1 MDAKLFGTLLAMR
14 ELQSRGLSITIYQV
28 RSAFRHLGFPL
39 KVDESQLAQIEK
51 LYREHTALEVRGMF
65 SKQTCL
71 EKYGETS
78 ASKTQAAK
86 KHAHD
91 LFFGKSDEEKAAIKK
106 KRAETNIKLFGV
118 ENFNSAPE
126 RIAYLKSHWKSNPE
140 KRKQTCLER
149 YGAEHYTQSDQGKAH
164 MRQVRE
170 QMPQEVLEARCK
182 KAVASRLARSPEE
195 KAATVA
201 KYHSTWQSRRDSEQ
215 QKLEAKLG
223 FSLVSI
229 TDLQL
234 YLERDLATLHR
245 FIEDNCLQTYVSS
258 TRHYLKKSDADW
270 VISQYKSRESHG
282 FSQSEKAI
290 VEYMRAFYG
299 GPILEN
305 DRKVLGG
312 KGELDIYLPEKGLA
326 IEFNGCY
333 WHSDAVWV
341 SACAVPPDETRLRAK
356 HRHFE
361 KYKQCL
367 QKGIRLLQIFE
378 DDFEDRRDI
387 ALSVIRNALGAAS
400 RRIFARKCVV
410 RDVPIEVYRAFLEAN
425 HLQGY
430 SYADVRK
437 GLYFG
442 DELVELVGV
451 NTKGTHRDE
460 PEMVRLCSKMDTSV
474 VGGFSKLLKASDC
487 SSLVS
492 YVDPFV
498 FSGSGYAKVGFK
510 VDGVNAPTYFYVRRG
525 YHKRIPRYMFMRDRI
540 KALYERGE
548 LRYYNPEETEAV
560 NMYKN
565 DYYRIWNCGTIRVV
579 WKKPDAAARAEVFA
593 LMDKN
598 TLS

>member
-1 MDAKLFGTLLAMR
+1 MR
-14 ELQSRGLSITIYQV
+14 ELQSRGLDVTIYQV

-51 LYREHTALEVRGMF
+51 LYREHTALEVRDMF
-65 SKQTCL
+65 NKQTCL

-91 LFFGKSDEEKAAIKK
+91 LFFGKSDEEKAAIKR
-106 KRAETNIKLFGV
+106 KRAETNIKLFGT
-118 ENFNSAPE
+118 EHFNCVPE
-126 RIAYLKSHWKSNPE
+126 RVAYLKAHWRSNPE
-140 KRKQTCLER
+140 KRKQTCLEK
-149 YGAEHYTQSDQGKAH
+149 YGAEHYVQSDQGKAH
-164 MRQVRE
+164 MKQVRE
-170 QMPQEVLEARCK
+170 QTPQDVLDARHR
-182 KAVASRLARSPEE
+182 KAVASRLARSSEE
-195 KAATVA
+195 KAATRA
-201 KYHSTWQSRRDSEQ
+201 KMHRTWHNHRQGERLE
-215 QKLEAKLG
+215 LEAELG
-223 FSLVSI
+223 FPLVSVA
-229 TDLQL
+229 DLQL

-245 FIEDNCLQTYVSS
+245 FIEDNCLQTYASS
-258 TRHYLKKSDADW
+258 TRYYLKKSDADW

-282 FSQSEKAI
+282 FSQPEKAI
-290 VEYMRAFYG
+290 VEYIRTFYG

-367 QKGIRLLQIFE
+367 QKGIRLLQVFE
-378 DDFEDRRDI
+378 DDFEDHRDI
-387 ALSVIRNALGAAS
+387 VLSVIRNALGATP
-400 RRIFARKCVV
+400 RRIFARKCTVH
-410 RDVPIEVYRAFLEAN
+410 DVPIEAYRAFLEAN

-437 GLYFG
+437 GLYFE
-442 DELVELVGV
+442 DELVELIGV

-474 VGGFSKLLKASDC
+474 VGGFSKLLRASGC

-498 FSGSGYAKVGFK
+498 FSGSGYTKVGFEA
-510 VDGVNAPTYFYVRRG
+510 DGVNAPTYFYVRRG

-540 KALYERGE
+540 KALHERGE
-548 LRYYNPEETEAV
+548 LSYYDPEETEAV

-565 DYYRIWNCGTIRVV
+565 DYYRIWNCGTIRVE
-579 WKKPDAAARAEVFA
+579 WRR
-593 LMDKN
+593 DKN
-598 TLS
+598 ALS